1 MTKLGTRA
9 IEPMRRSSTEPF
21 VVAVPGSKSQTLR
34 ALTIAALTEG
44 RSITKNALRADDSD
58 RLAAALGSFDG
69 VDVVCE
75 GSEFDIVR
83 RPGIRIAPRGWTDVG
98 AGAAPARFLIAFA
111 ATAQGITR
119 ITGSPRLRERPM
131 AVLFEALEHAGVVC
145 HCREQRGALPV
156 EIHGRAL
163 ASRNLEVAADGS
175 SQFASALLLA
185 LSEDDEPAQL
195 IVRGE
200 AVSRPYLEM
209 TCHMLAESGV
219 HWTEI
224 EKGRWQRQPGRL
236 RARAFCIEPDAS
248 SAGYFFA
255 LAAAT
260 GSTATID
267 GIPANSRQADLALL
281 DALASMG
288 CRVRRDGDRIE
299 VTGAPLRGIDMD
311 LRDAPDA
318 APTVAALATLA
329 TGSTTIR
336 GIAHLRAKESDRI
349 SATCAEAERLG
360 ARTTSGDDWMR
371 IEPVG
376 RGTRTVVQ
384 THDDHRLAMAFSVVG
399 AAREGVSIADPLC
412 VAKSFPGYW
421 AEFDRFLAHHR
432 GRDGAT
438 RGRDA

>member
-1 MTKLGTRA
+1 
-9 IEPMRRSSTEPF
+9 

-34 ALTIAALTEG
+34 ALAIAALSEG
-44 RSITKNALRADDSD
+44 TSTTRGALRAEDSLHLARALCSFGAVDIVDSD
-58 RLAAALGSFDG
+58 Q
-69 VDVVCE
+69 
-75 GSEFDIVR
+75 EFEVHRAPAGRTAPTGWIDI
-83 RPGIRIAPRGWTDVG
+83 G

-111 ATAQGITR
+111 ACATGTTR
-119 ITGSPRLRERPM
+119 ITGTPRLCERPM
-131 AVLFEALEHAGVVC
+131 ATLIESLAAAGIAC
-145 HCREQRGALPV
+145 DSIGTQGCLPV
-156 EIHGRAL
+156 AVHGRPL
-163 ASRNLEVAADGS
+163 ATRCLNVSADGS

-185 LSEDDEPAQL
+185 LSEHDEPAEL
-195 IVRGE
+195 IIEGD

-236 RARAFCIEPDAS
+236 RARAFFIEPDAS

-260 GSTATID
+260 GSTAALD

-299 VTGAPLRGIDMD
+299 VTGAPLRGVDMD

-318 APTVAALATLA
+318 APTLAALATLA
-329 TGSTTIR
+329 TGATTIR
-336 GIAHLRAKESDRI
+336 GVAHLRAKESDRI
-349 SATCAEAERLG
+349 AATCAEAERLG

-371 IEPVG
+371 IEPAAH
-376 RGTRTVVQ
+376 RTRTVVQ

-399 AAREGVSIADPLC
+399 AAREGVWIADPLC